1 MKRVFSTIFFAVTF
15 ALTALGQA
23 DDAYVIS
30 GTVVDEDNTPVPF
43 ANAALY
49 NRGDSTLV
57 TGAVSTAEGA
67 FRIPVGPGQY
77 YLKVTFLSYEEKTL
91 PQIDV
96 TSGDV
101 DLGVIILRPGHQ
113 VLEEVTIQSE
123 RSSMELYLDKR
134 IFNVGKDLTN
144 ISGSASDILD
154 NVPSVTVDVDG
165 NVSLR
170 GSENVRILI
179 NGKPSGLTGI
189 STADAL
195 QQIQANL
202 IETVEVIT
210 NPSSRYDAE
219 GEVGIINIILKKEER
234 AGVNGA
240 FTVNAGHPDNYGGSF
255 NLNLR
260 RDKFNLFSSYG
271 FRYRNSPG
279 SGNSFQQFTEQD
291 TSFAYLQENSRTRG
305 GTSHTIMAGMDY
317 YFNETSMLTGSVN
330 YRKSDGLNKSSYIF
344 RDLDENG
351 SVIRTVARREREEEP
366 EDNSEVALSFR
377 KDYGAQNRHYLTADF
392 KWIENKETEY
402 STFVETDDLADS
414 QIDQRASNT
423 ENERN
428 ILFQTDFVKPFAQ
441 RGKIEA
447 GLKSTLRV
455 IENDFLVEQLSDE
468 STWET
473 VGEFNNRMT
482 YTENIYAGYA
492 IMGNEINRFSYQ
504 LGVRGELTDV
514 SVELSRES
522 QTTNQNYFNVFPS
535 SHLAYRIADNKT
547 VQLSYTYRLSRPWF
561 RSLMPFSNYS
571 NNRTLYTGNPNLRPE
586 YTHSIEGGY
595 LFDWE
600 SGSIL
605 SSVYYRH
612 RSGVINRI
620 TVVDSIGYNRIFP
633 VNLSTQ
639 DAVGVEFN
647 FNWDPTPWWRFT
659 SNANFYRAVTKGQYE
674 GQVLNADTY
683 TLSARAMSRITFL
696 KKYDFQTSWRYR
708 APRETTQ
715 GRRKSQ
721 YSIDLGLSRDILA
734 GRGTVTVSVRDLFN
748 TNKFRDIVDDEGFYS
763 ESEFQWRPRSVM
775 VTLNYR
781 INRKKDTDRNRQGQ
795 GPEGE
800 GGGDGGVFDSGQGGG
815 DF

>member
-1 MKRVFSTIFFAVTF
+1 MKRFFSTIFLTLTF
-15 ALTALGQA
+15 ALTALAQA

-30 GTVVDEDNTPVPF
+30 GVVVDEDGTPVPF

-49 NRGDSTLV
+49 NRSDSVLV

-67 FRIPVGPGQY
+67 FRIPVGSGQY
-77 YLKVTFLSYEEKTL
+77 YLKVTFLSYEEKTI
-91 PQIDV
+91 PRIDV
-96 TSGDV
+96 TNADV
-101 DLGVIILRPGHQ
+101 DLGTIVLRPGQQ
-113 VLEEVTIQSE
+113 VLEEVTVQSE

-144 ISGSASDILD
+144 ISGSATDILD

-202 IETVEVIT
+202 IESVEVIT

-219 GEVGIINIILKKEER
+219 GEVGIINIILKKEVRE
-234 AGVNGA
+234 GVNGA

-255 NLNLR
+255 NVNFR
-260 RDKFNLFSSYG
+260 REKFNLFSSYG
-271 FRYRNSPG
+271 FRYRSSPG
-279 SGNSFQQFTEQD
+279 SGNSYQQFTEPD
-291 TSFAYLQENSRTRG
+291 TSFAYFQENSRRRG
-305 GTSHTIMAGMDY
+305 GVSHTLMAGIDY

-330 YRKSDGLNKSSYIF
+330 YRKSDGLNKSSYTF
-344 RDLDENG
+344 RDFDENG
-351 SVIRTVARREREEEP
+351 TLIRTVARREREEEP

-377 KDYGAQNRHYLTADF
+377 KDYGTRNNHYLTADF
-392 KWIENKETEY
+392 KWIENVETEY
-402 STFVETDDLADS
+402 STFVETDDAAGT

-428 ILFQTDFVKPFAQ
+428 LLFQADFVKPIGQ
-441 RGKIEA
+441 RGKFEA

-455 IENDFLVEQLSDE
+455 IDNDFLVEQLSDE
-468 STWET
+468 ATWET
-473 VGEFNNRMT
+473 VGEFNNRMV
-482 YTENIYAGYA
+482 YTENIHAAYA
-492 IMGNEINRFSYQ
+492 IIGNEVNRFSYQ
-504 LGVRGELTDV
+504 FGLRGELTDV
-514 SVELSRES
+514 SVELSREN
-522 QTTNQNYFNVFPS
+522 QTTYQNYFNVFPS
-535 SHLAYRIADNKT
+535 SHLAYKIADNKT

-571 NNRTLYTGNPNLRPE
+571 NNRTLFTGNPNLKPE

-605 SSVYYRH
+605 SSIYYRH

-639 DAVGVEFN
+639 DAVGLEFN
-647 FNWDPTPWWRFT
+647 FNWDPTSWWRLT
-659 SNANFYRAVTKGQYE
+659 SNANFYRAVTKGRYE
-674 GQVLNADTY
+674 EQILNADTY

-696 KKYDFQTSWRYR
+696 KKYDFQASWRYR

-715 GRRKSQ
+715 GRRRSQ
-721 YSIDLGLSRDILA
+721 YAVDLGLSRDILR
-734 GRGTVTVSVRDLFN
+734 GNGTVTLSVRDVFN

-775 VTLNYR
+775 LTFNYR
-781 INRKKDTDRNRQGQ
+781 LNRKKDSERNRQQ
-795 GPEGE
+795 QD
-800 GGGDGGVFDSGQGGG
+800 GDGPVQDGGFDQQGQGGG

>member
-1 MKRVFSTIFFAVTF
+1 MEMKRFFSAIF
-15 ALTALGQA
+15 LTVACTLIALGQS
-23 DDAYVIS
+23 DDEHIIS
-30 GTVVDEDNTPVPF
+30 GTIVDENNEPVPF

-49 NRGDSTLV
+49 NRADSALV
-57 TGAVSTAEGA
+57 TGAVSTAEGQ

-77 YLKVTFLSYEEKTL
+77 YLKITFLSYEEKTI
-91 PQIDV
+91 PRVDV
-96 TSGDV
+96 TAGDV
-101 DLGVIILRPGHQ
+101 NLGTIVLRPGQ
-113 VLEEVTIQSE
+113 QLLEEVTVQSE

-202 IETVEVIT
+202 IESVEVIT

-234 AGVNGA
+234 QGVNGA
-240 FTVNAGHPDNYGGSF
+240 FTLNAGHPDNYGGSF
-255 NLNLR
+255 TLNLR

-271 FRYRNSPG
+271 FRYRSSPG
-279 SGNSFQQFTEQD
+279 TGNSFQQFTQPD
-291 TSFAYLQENSRTRG
+291 TSFSYYQENTRRRG
-305 GTSHTIMAGMDY
+305 GVSHNLMAGVDY
-317 YFNETSMLTGSVN
+317 YFNESSILTGSVN

-344 RDLDENG
+344 RDFDENG
-351 SVIRTVARREREEEP
+351 ALIRTVTRNEREEEP
-366 EDNSEVALSFR
+366 EDNAEFALSFR
-377 KDYGAQNRHYLTADF
+377 KDYGPRNNHYLTADF
-392 KWIENKETEY
+392 KWIENVETEY
-402 STFVETDDLADS
+402 STFLERDEAADT

-428 ILFQTDFVKPFAQ
+428 ILFQLDFVKPFGQ

-447 GLKSTLRV
+447 GAKSTLRV
-455 IENDFLVEQLSDE
+455 IDNDFLVEQLTDE

-473 VGEFNNRMT
+473 VGEFDNRMV
-482 YTENIYAGYA
+482 YTENIHAAYA
-492 IMGNEINRFSYQ
+492 IFGNEVNRFSYQ
-504 LGVRGELTDV
+504 FGLRGELTDV
-514 SVELSRES
+514 SVELSRENK
-522 QTTNQNYFNVFPS
+522 TTYQNYFNVFPS
-535 SHLAYRIADNKT
+535 SHLAYRITDSKT

-571 NNRTLYTGNPNLRPE
+571 NNRTLYTGNPDLKPE

-612 RSGVINRI
+612 RTGVVNRI
-620 TVVDSIGYNRIFP
+620 TIVDSIGYNRIFP

-639 DAVGVEFN
+639 DAVGLEFN
-647 FNWDPTPWWRFT
+647 FNWEPTSWWRIT

-674 GQVLNADTY
+674 GQILNADTY

-715 GRRKSQ
+715 GRMRSN
-721 YSIDLGLSRDILA
+721 YAIDLGLSRDVLA

-748 TNKFRDIVDDEGFYS
+748 TNKFREIIDDEDFYS
-763 ESEFQWRPRSVM
+763 ESESQWRPRSVM
-775 VTLNYR
+775 FTFNYR
-781 INRKKDTDRNRQGQ
+781 INRKKDSERNQRQQEG
-795 GPEGE
+795 GE
-800 GGGDGGVFDSGQGGG
+800 GMDNGFEQGQGGG

>member
-1 MKRVFSTIFFAVTF
+1 
-15 ALTALGQA
+15 
-23 DDAYVIS
+23 
-30 GTVVDEDNTPVPF
+30 DEDNTPVPF

-240 FTVNAGHPDNYGGSF
+240 FTVNAGYPDNYGGSF

-271 FRYRNSPG
+271 FRYRSGPG
-279 SGNSFQQFTEQD
+279 SGNSFQEFFDPD
-291 TSFAYLQENSRTRG
+291 TTFSYYQYNTRTRG
-305 GTSHTIMAGMDY
+305 GVSHNIMTGLDY
-317 YFNETSMLTGSVN
+317 FFSESSVLTGSFN
-330 YRKSDGLNKSSYIF
+330 YRLSDGLNKSLYTYQDF
-344 RDLDENG
+344 DENHDL
-351 SVIRTVARREREEEP
+351 VRTVIRREREEEP
-366 EDNSEVALSFR
+366 EHNSEVALSFR
-377 KDYGAQNRHYLTADF
+377 KDYGTRNNHYLTADF
-392 KWIENKETEY
+392 KWIENVETEY
-402 STFVETDDLADS
+402 STFVETDDAAGT

-428 ILFQTDFVKPFAQ
+428 LLFQADFVKPIGQ
-441 RGKIEA
+441 R
-447 GLKSTLRV
+447 
-455 IENDFLVEQLSDE
+455 
-468 STWET
+468 
-473 VGEFNNRMT
+473 
-482 YTENIYAGYA
+482 
-492 IMGNEINRFSYQ
+492 
-504 LGVRGELTDV
+504 
-514 SVELSRES
+514 
-522 QTTNQNYFNVFPS
+522 
-535 SHLAYRIADNKT
+535 
-547 VQLSYTYRLSRPWF
+547 
-561 RSLMPFSNYS
+561 
-571 NNRTLYTGNPNLRPE
+571 
-586 YTHSIEGGY
+586 
-595 LFDWE
+595 
-600 SGSIL
+600 
-605 SSVYYRH
+605 
-612 RSGVINRI
+612 
-620 TVVDSIGYNRIFP
+620 
-633 VNLSTQ
+633 
-639 DAVGVEFN
+639 
-647 FNWDPTPWWRFT
+647 
-659 SNANFYRAVTKGQYE
+659 
-674 GQVLNADTY
+674 
-683 TLSARAMSRITFL
+683 
-696 KKYDFQTSWRYR
+696 
-708 APRETTQ
+708 
-715 GRRKSQ
+715 
-721 YSIDLGLSRDILA
+721 
-734 GRGTVTVSVRDLFN
+734 
-748 TNKFRDIVDDEGFYS
+748 
-763 ESEFQWRPRSVM
+763 
-775 VTLNYR
+775 
-781 INRKKDTDRNRQGQ
+781 
-795 GPEGE
+795 
-800 GGGDGGVFDSGQGGG
+800 
-815 DF
+815 

>member
-1 MKRVFSTIFFAVTF
+1 
-15 ALTALGQA
+15 
-23 DDAYVIS
+23 
-30 GTVVDEDNTPVPF
+30 
-43 ANAALY
+43 
-49 NRGDSTLV
+49 
-57 TGAVSTAEGA
+57 
-67 FRIPVGPGQY
+67 
-77 YLKVTFLSYEEKTL
+77 
-91 PQIDV
+91 
-96 TSGDV
+96 
-101 DLGVIILRPGHQ
+101 
-113 VLEEVTIQSE
+113 
-123 RSSMELYLDKR
+123 
-134 IFNVGKDLTN
+134 
-144 ISGSASDILD
+144 
-154 NVPSVTVDVDG
+154 VDVDG

-202 IETVEVIT
+202 IESVEVIT

-234 AGVNGA
+234 QGVNGA
-240 FTVNAGHPDNYGGSF
+240 FTLNAGHPDNYGGSF
-255 NLNLR
+255 TLNLR

-271 FRYRNSPG
+271 FRYRSSPG
-279 SGNSFQQFTEQD
+279 TGNSFQQFTQPD
-291 TSFAYLQENSRTRG
+291 TSFSYYQENTRRRG
-305 GTSHTIMAGMDY
+305 GVSHNLMAGVDY
-317 YFNETSMLTGSVN
+317 YFNESSILTGSVN

-344 RDLDENG
+344 RDFDENG
-351 SVIRTVARREREEEP
+351 ALIRTVTRNEREEEP
-366 EDNSEVALSFR
+366 EDNAEFALSFR
-377 KDYGAQNRHYLTADF
+377 KDYGPRNNHYLTADF
-392 KWIENKETEY
+392 KWIENVETEY
-402 STFVETDDLADS
+402 STFLERDEAADT

-428 ILFQTDFVKPFAQ
+428 ILFQLDFVKPFGQ

-447 GLKSTLRV
+447 GAKSTLRV
-455 IENDFLVEQLSDE
+455 IDNDFLVEQLTDE

-473 VGEFNNRMT
+473 VGEFDNRMV
-482 YTENIYAGYA
+482 YTENIHAAYA
-492 IMGNEINRFSYQ
+492 IFGNEVNRFSYQ
-504 LGVRGELTDV
+504 FGLRGELTDV
-514 SVELSRES
+514 SVELSRENK
-522 QTTNQNYFNVFPS
+522 TTYQNYFNVFPS
-535 SHLAYRIADNKT
+535 SHLAYRITDSKT
-547 VQLSYTYRLSRPWF
+547 VQLSYTYRLSRSWF

-571 NNRTLYTGNPNLRPE
+571 NNRTLYTGNPDLKPE

-612 RSGVINRI
+612 RTGVVNRI
-620 TVVDSIGYNRIFP
+620 TIVDSIGYNRIFP

-639 DAVGVEFN
+639 DAVGLEFN
-647 FNWDPTPWWRFT
+647 FNWEPTSWWRIT

-674 GQVLNADTY
+674 GQILNADTY

-715 GRRKSQ
+715 GRMRSN
-721 YSIDLGLSRDILA
+721 YAIDLGLSRDVLA

-748 TNKFRDIVDDEGFYS
+748 TNKFREIIDDEDFYS
-763 ESEFQWRPRSVM
+763 ESESQWRPRSVM
-775 VTLNYR
+775 FTFNYR
-781 INRKKDTDRNRQGQ
+781 INRKKDSERNQRQQEG
-795 GPEGE
+795 GE
-800 GGGDGGVFDSGQGGG
+800 GMDNGFEQGQGGG